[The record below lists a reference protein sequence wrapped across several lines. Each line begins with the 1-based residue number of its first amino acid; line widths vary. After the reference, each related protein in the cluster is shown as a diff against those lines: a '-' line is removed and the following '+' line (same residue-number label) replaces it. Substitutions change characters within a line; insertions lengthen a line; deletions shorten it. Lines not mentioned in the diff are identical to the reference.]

1 MARIDWPA
9 LTSRFCTIGS
19 TTLSCINGTKRVRNF
34 DVFTC
39 HVSAWQGTHGPLK
52 LTEPSL
58 FHRRYHACIYFRL
71 DSIVFSMISAST
83 LIMNIGC
90 DEGIFA
96 SDVTSF
102 GVFTQH
108 HGSCIVG
115 LFTASAEWLEIK
127 QTDQDNV
134 QPFTIPEVKYHG
146 GHGSDR
152 KY

>member
-1 MARIDWPA
+1 MARHPRVIKIDRAFAVPSKA
-9 LTSRFCTIGS
+9 
-19 TTLSCINGTKRVRNF
+19 SCL
-34 DVFTC
+34 
-39 HVSAWQGTHGPLK
+39 H
-52 LTEPSL
+52 
-58 FHRRYHACIYFRL
+58 YFRL
-71 DSIVFSMISAST
+71 DSIIFSMTSAST

-90 DEGIFA
+90 NEGIFA

-134 QPFTIPEVKYHG
+134 
-146 GHGSDR
+146 
-152 KY
+152 

>member
-1 MARIDWPA
+1 MARHPRAIKIDRAFAVPSKA
-9 LTSRFCTIGS
+9 SR
-19 TTLSCINGTKRVRNF
+19 L
-34 DVFTC
+34 
-39 HVSAWQGTHGPLK
+39 H
-52 LTEPSL
+52 
-58 FHRRYHACIYFRL
+58 YFRL

-96 SDVTSF
+96 SDATSF

-108 HGSCIVG
+108 HASCIVG

-134 QPFTIPEVKYHG
+134 QPFTIPEIKYHG
-146 GHGSDR
+146 GHHSDR